1 MWRKRTTTQ
10 LNCKLFTNGW
20 AFLPLMESTW
30 AFNLSNCISRKPL
43 SLKDRMISFLIDLSS
58 SKDKGDFSQWD
69 LSTVVGVEMVNG
81 KGECLNLTLALNSA
95 LLFINISFC
104 YIKEHIRWSNYTC
117 FASPY
122 TLTVDGMNLLLWLD
136 LPHPIYPTA
145 PFLETS
151 SSMLL
156 SHMWHQNV
164 RAPKLSFPEGPF
176 SFILYSIYSYILTT
190 SLSHI
195 RTNSPVF

>member
-1 MWRKRTTTQ
+1 MDGHSFPSWNQHGPSICPIASPESLYLWKTEW
-10 LNCKLFTNGW
+10 FH
-20 AFLPLMESTW
+20 FLLTYPPPKTKETFPSG
-30 AFNLSNCISRKPL
+30 IS
-43 SLKDRMISFLIDLSS
+43 
-58 SKDKGDFSQWD
+58 QA
-69 LSTVVGVEMVNG
+69 GVEMVNG

-122 TLTVDGMNLLLWLD
+122 ALTVDGMNLLLWLD

-156 SHMWHQNV
+156 SHIWHQNV